1 MDTSDMT
8 ELDAVNYMLG
18 TIGEQPVNRLGS
30 GVLEAG
36 IAEEALRM
44 ASRGVQAKGWHFNTD
59 VPVTLEP
66 DDDGFINL
74 PGNTTRVRAV
84 GCEYHHRHHGLDL
97 VQRNKRL
104 FNRRT
109 QSFVFDKPVTVEL
122 QVMLDF
128 EDLPEF
134 AKRYVAIKAARKF
147 QEQVAAS
154 QVLEQFT
161 QQEEY
166 EAKIDMESADAEN
179 AGYNIITDNYPNIR
193 TVARRW

>member
-1 MDTSDMT
+1 MDTTDMS

-36 IAEEALRM
+36 IAEETLRM

-59 VPVTLEP
+59 LPVTLSP
-66 DDDGFINL
+66 DRDGFINL
-74 PGNTTRVRAV
+74 PKNTTRVRAM
-84 GCEYHHRHHGLDL
+84 GHCHKLDV

-109 QSFVFDKPVTVEL
+109 QSFVFDGPVTVEL

-128 EDLPEF
+128 EELPEF

-147 QEQVAAS
+147 QEQVTAS

-179 AGYNIITDNYPNIR
+179 AGYNIVTDNYPNLR